1 MSPIWPY
8 LVEQEKTAFFS
19 KKIPEKELVVMK
31 IWFRFKESINLFRL
45 LAKKGYLFLYQLGIM
60 VIALWTIASLAIT
73 YRKVFLNPFEA
84 LTVNEMPAMD
94 QGWFVAMMTNI
105 VSSEANRIVG
115 KGLLFLLIW
124 ILLFLFIPL
133 ATRSLKRFRL
143 FQFELELE
151 DRNGLEEAGDTYM
164 EGRLQLMTELFND
177 HSKGTLY
184 RFYYEDDGRAD
195 YEGALAHFLEKYA
208 AEGFKKQGIGI
219 NWGLYEWSAVPEEWM
234 RPAHISAEKGEP
246 YIENQKSHVNFK
258 KKNIVVYTHRHL
270 DKLLVSILWS
280 YTHRFD
286 FIEQHYLYMLHQ
298 SVAVQLENIE
308 FVCWIER
315 LVNQEAMNDC
325 AYENTEGVDMQVG
338 G

>member
-1 MSPIWPY
+1 
-8 LVEQEKTAFFS
+8 
-19 KKIPEKELVVMK
+19 MK
-31 IWFRFKESINLFRL
+31 IWFRLKESINLFRL
-45 LAKKGYLFLYQLGIM
+45 LAKKGYICLYQLGIM
-60 VIALWTIASLAIT
+60 VIALWTLASLAIT

-151 DRNGLEEAGDTYM
+151 DSNEAEEPGNLNMEERFRLLGDLYS
-164 EGRLQLMTELFND
+164 D
-177 HSKGTLY
+177 HSKGTLFL
-184 RFYYEDDGRAD
+184 FYQEDAGRAD
-195 YEGALAHFLEKYA
+195 YEGAIAYFLEKYA
-208 AEGFKKQGIGI
+208 AEGFKKQGVGI
-219 NWGLYEWSAVPEEWM
+219 NWALYEWAALPDEWM
-234 RPAHISAEKGEP
+234 RLAQISAEKGKP
-246 YIENQKSHVNFK
+246 YMENQESTVNFK
-258 KKNIVVYTHRHL
+258 KKNIVVYTYHHL

-280 YTHRFD
+280 YTCRFD
-286 FIEQHYLYMLHQ
+286 IMDQQYLYILHH
-298 SVAVQLENIE
+298 SAAAQLENIE
-308 FVCWIER
+308 YVCWIER
-315 LVNQEAMNDC
+315 LVSQEAMNEC
-325 AYENTEGVDMQVG
+325 AYVNTEGVDLQVG

>member
-1 MSPIWPY
+1 
-8 LVEQEKTAFFS
+8 
-19 KKIPEKELVVMK
+19 MK
-31 IWFRFKESINLFRL
+31 IWFRLGESINLFRL
-45 LAKKGYLFLYQLGIM
+45 LAKKGYLCLYQLGIM
-60 VIALWTIASLAIT
+60 IIALWTIASLAIT

-84 LTVNEMPAMD
+84 LTVNEMPSMD

-151 DRNGLEEAGDTYM
+151 EGNGQEEG
-164 EGRLQLMTELFND
+164 EGASMAERLNQLACLFSD
-177 HSKGTLY
+177 DSKGTLY
-184 RFYYEDDGRAD
+184 HFYDEVTGRTD
-195 YEGALAHFLEKYA
+195 YEGALAYFLEKYA
-208 AEGFKKQGIGI
+208 ADGFKKQMIGM
-219 NWGLYEWSAVPEEWM
+219 NWAIYEWSAVPDEWM
-234 RPAHISAEKGEP
+234 RPAQISAEKGEP
-246 YIENQKSHVNFK
+246 YIENQKFAVNFK
-258 KKNIVVYTHRHL
+258 KKNIVVYTHHHL

-280 YTHRFD
+280 YTRRFD
-286 FIEQHYLYMLHQ
+286 IIEQQYLFMLHQ

-308 FVCWIER
+308 YVCWIDR
-315 LVNQEAMNDC
+315 LVNQEAMHEC
-325 AYENTEGVDMQVG
+325 ACENTEGVDVQVG

>member
-1 MSPIWPY
+1 
-8 LVEQEKTAFFS
+8 
-19 KKIPEKELVVMK
+19 MK
-31 IWFRFKESINLFRL
+31 IWFRLKESINLFRL
-45 LAKKGYLFLYQLGIM
+45 LAKKGYLCLYQLGIM
-60 VIALWTIASLAIT
+60 IIALWTLASLAIT
-73 YRKVFLNPFEA
+73 YRKVFLHPFEA
-84 LTVNEMPAMD
+84 LTVHEMPEMD

-151 DRNGLEEAGDTYM
+151 ERNGQEEDVDAFMT
-164 EGRLQLMTELFND
+164 GRLHLLAELFSD
-177 HSKGTLY
+177 DSKGTLY
-184 RFYYEDDGRAD
+184 RFYNEDTGGAD
-195 YEGALAHFLEKYA
+195 YEGALAHFLEKYV

-219 NWGLYEWSAVPEEWM
+219 NWALYEWSAVPDEWM
-234 RPAHISAEKGEP
+234 RPAQISAEKGKP
-246 YIENQKSHVNFK
+246 YIENQKSPVNFK
-258 KKNIVVYTHRHL
+258 KKNIVVYTYHHL

-280 YTHRFD
+280 YTNRFD
-286 FIEQHYLYMLHQ
+286 IMEQHYLFMLHQ

-308 FVCWIER
+308 YVCWIER
-315 LVNQEAMNDC
+315 IVNQEAMNEC
-325 AYENTEGVDMQVG
+325 AYENAEGVDVQVG